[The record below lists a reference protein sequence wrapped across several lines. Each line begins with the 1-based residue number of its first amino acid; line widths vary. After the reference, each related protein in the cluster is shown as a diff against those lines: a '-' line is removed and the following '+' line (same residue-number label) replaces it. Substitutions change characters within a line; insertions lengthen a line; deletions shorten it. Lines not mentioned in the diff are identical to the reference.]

1 MSLPLPYTL
10 LASPLLRLARIVAR
24 RFVPKLNQRVSTAE
38 AMLQAVPRR
47 ITERARI
54 LFHAASMGEL
64 EQCVPVMRALRTA
77 DPSIEII
84 ISCSSPSG
92 IRHAHTL
99 PFSTAVIYHPF
110 ESRNEIDSSLT
121 AVMPDVVVINRY
133 DVWPLFIDELW
144 RRSIPAVLINATFP
158 SAANNAVLRS
168 TLAATYS
175 RLHSITAVTA
185 EDAASISKLSG
196 QSVHVLPDSRTD
208 RVLERVADAERTF
221 RHLMKTTPTLVIG
234 SSWNED
240 LELILPAVMELPEG
254 SLRVVVVPHE
264 PTESTLE
271 AVERRISCTR
281 LSNATENTEGHLL
294 VDSVGVL
301 LSLYALGSA
310 AFVGGGF
317 GAGVHSVLEPA
328 GYGIPLACGPHI
340 TRSRDAVAL
349 QHAGACTIIT
359 SIDDVRRWLHEVV
372 LNPDSAALAGGIAR
386 RYVAEQSG
394 SSTAYAQMIRE
405 VITVQRSDVRKQ

>member
-10 LASPLLRLARIVAR
+10 LAPPLLRVARSVAR
-24 RFVPKLNQRVSTAE
+24 RFVPKLDQRVSAAD
-38 AMLQAVPRR
+38 AMLQAVPGRSP
-47 ITERARI
+47 ERARI

-64 EQCVPVMRALRTA
+64 EQCVPVMRALTDG
-77 DPSIEII
+77 DPSIEIV

-92 IRHAHTL
+92 IRHALTL
-99 PFSTAVIYHPF
+99 PFSTATFYHPF
-110 ESRNEIDSSLT
+110 EDRREIAAVLT

-133 DVWPLFIDELW
+133 DVWPLFIDELF
-144 RRSIPAVLINATFP
+144 RRSIPTVLINATFP
-158 SAANNAVLRS
+158 SAANNGVLRS
-168 TLAATYS
+168 TLAATYA
-175 RLHSITAVTA
+175 RLDSITAVTDHDA
-185 EDAASISKLSG
+185 ESISKLSG
-196 QSVHVLPDSRTD
+196 RSVRVLPDSRVD
-208 RVLERVADAERTF
+208 RVLERVADAERPL
-221 RHLMKTTPTLVIG
+221 RHLRTTTPTLVVG

-254 SLRVVVVPHE
+254 SLRLVVVPHE

-271 AVERRISCTR
+271 AVERRLSCTR
-281 LSNATENTEGHLL
+281 LSRATENNVGHIL

-310 AFVGGGF
+310 AYVGGGF

-340 TRSRDAVAL
+340 TRSRDAVSL
-349 QHAGACTIIT
+349 QQAGACTIVT
-359 SIDDVRRWLHEVV
+359 SLDDVRRWLHDVV
-372 LNPDSAALAGGIAR
+372 LNPDARMVAGAAAR

-394 SSTAYAQMIRE
+394 SSTLYAQMIL
-405 VITVQRSDVRKQ
+405 TVLTEQQSAAQK